1 MNIASLKPFG
11 LNNQFIERYA
21 LKNYYLAKLYYTL
34 LILFTDLRD
43 KDPIIVFQMGKVGS
57 TSIVT
62 SLQSLDLGRPIFHVH
77 ALVEAHRKHSEV
89 RINLSPRQYFK
100 RSKNALISQYLEKEI
115 HRSRKRRASPFKKK
129 WKVIT
134 LIRDP
139 VAQNISSFF
148 QIVDLYVKDVFER
161 YHNKQLEIKD
171 LTSLFLEQYSPDCV
185 FNNWFDLE
193 LKPVFDIDVYANT
206 FPKANGYEIYR
217 GEVADVLL
225 IKLENLNQCV
235 SEAFYHFL
243 GLENFTLINKNIA
256 QDKKYSS
263 AYKEFKN
270 TVNLPDSY
278 INAIYALKQVQHFY
292 TQEEI
297 EGFKTK
303 LKVHMNGIK

>member
-1 MNIASLKPFG
+1 MNIATFKPFG
-11 LNNQFIERYA
+11 INNQFVERYV
-21 LKNYYLAKLYYTL
+21 LRNYYLAKLYYTL
-34 LILFTDLRD
+34 LILFTDLRER
-43 KDPIIVFQMGKVGS
+43 DPIIVFQMGKVGS

-62 SLQSLDLGRPIFHVH
+62 SLESLNLGRPIFHVH

-115 HRSRKRRASPFKKK
+115 HRSRKRKASQLKKK

-134 LIRDP
+134 LVRDP

-148 QIVDLYVKDVFER
+148 QIVDLYVENVYER
-161 YHNKQLEIKD
+161 YHNKQLEIKE
-171 LTSLFLEQYSPDCV
+171 LTSLFLEQYSPDCI

-193 LKPVFDIDVYANT
+193 LRPVFGIDVYAST
-206 FPKANGYEIYR
+206 FPKTKGYEIYH
-217 GEVADVLL
+217 GEIADVLL
-225 IKLENLNQCV
+225 LKLENLNQCV

-243 GLENFTLINKNIA
+243 GLEKFTLINKNIA
-256 QDKKYSS
+256 QNKKYSS

-270 TVNLPDSY
+270 TVSLPNSY
-278 INAIYALKQVQHFY
+278 IDAIYALKQVQHFY

-297 EGFKTK
+297 EGFRTK
-303 LKVHMNGIK
+303 LKIQTSRIN